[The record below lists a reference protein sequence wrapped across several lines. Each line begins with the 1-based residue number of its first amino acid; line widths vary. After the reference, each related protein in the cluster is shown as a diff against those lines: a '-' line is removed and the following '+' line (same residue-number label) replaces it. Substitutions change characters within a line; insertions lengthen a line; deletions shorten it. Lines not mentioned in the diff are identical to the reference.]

1 MFSLLFELADI
12 WQNAITAALWQFVPP
27 YSLSLSTANVQP
39 FNCIIFYSTTLY
51 VNARAKVLTSM
62 FVSWGIGLVNFL

>member
-1 MFSLLFELADI
+1 VAVCPP
-12 WQNAITAALWQFVPP
+12 VPLP
-27 YSLSLSTANVQP
+27 LSTADVRP

-51 VNARAKVLTSM
+51 VNANAKVLTSM